1 MHWKSFYEHINITFD
16 NFYTKLTTEF
26 PQLNEKET
34 QLCCML
40 IAGFKTDEIAA
51 IWLQSVFSVHK
62 TKTSVRKKLGT
73 EQGEDIAEFLI
84 KKFGL
89 QGQ

>member
-1 MHWKSFYEHINITFD
+1 
-16 NFYTKLTTEF
+16 
-26 PQLNEKET
+26 
-34 QLCCML
+34 ML